1 MEEKK
6 RLTKLLL
13 DMEYV
18 VVGIPVALLLVVA
31 SAISGQGMAEWVR
44 VVLCLLALLLV
55 VTAAAFG
62 LLIEQKAGYYE
73 CGKCAHRYVPT
84 YGQVLWAPHM
94 GRTRKMRCPR
104 CGQKSWNKKKIT
116 CQKCEENKEESI

>member
-1 MEEKK
+1 MKENKK
-6 RLTKLLL
+6 LAKMLL

-18 VVGIPVALLLVVA
+18 IMGISMAALFVLLFVASVPELTEVIRTVVTLLGTVLVVA
-31 SAISGQGMAEWVR
+31 G
-44 VVLCLLALLLV
+44 
-55 VTAAAFG
+55 AAFAVG
-62 LLIEQKAGYYE
+62 IEQKAGYYE

-104 CGQKSWNKKKIT
+104 CGQKSWNKKKLT
-116 CQKCEENKEESI
+116 CEETEKNKEE